1 MKLKYTQI
9 FETRSYGRSIS
20 DEGWE
25 KIEPEHIAVWKSPIK
40 LLSRRSLIVHGGFEI
55 AHPMH
60 NEFLDKRVQENYERI
75 SEVTDYALTT

>member
-25 KIEPEHIAVWKSPIK
+25 KIEPEHIAVWKSAIK
-40 LLSRRSLIVHGGFEI
+40 LLSRRSLKLPNHAVDIEANWRPILRKH
-55 AHPMH
+55 
-60 NEFLDKRVQENYERI
+60 ERHYLKLPI
-75 SEVTDYALTT
+75 ML

>member
-25 KIEPEHIAVWKSPIK
+25 KIEPEHIAVWKSAIK
-40 LLSRRSLIVHGGFEI
+40 LLSRRSLI
-55 AHPMH
+55 P
-60 NEFLDKRVQENYERI
+60 
-75 SEVTDYALTT
+75 